1 MINFMGPEFLL
12 WYMMFM
18 VLSVV
23 AGFAARSIC
32 LSVSSGEAIERSTLD
47 SYDIAYLA
55 EGPKRAFLAA
65 VATLSHKNILEVGT
79 VTRTLD
85 CKATGISSLNLTE
98 LERLIVSRV
107 QRKAETAD
115 KVYKAVESHFRM
127 VEAKLIKHDLL
138 ASESRFMLSRMIPAG
153 IVALLPVVIG
163 IPKYAHGVAI
173 HKPVTFLVLLIGASV
188 AAALFFLFKG
198 RRITSRGEEVLRI
211 IKDDC
216 RTLYHNLKA
225 CPNSLSSRDLA
236 LAYGVFG
243 GIALGTLNPF
253 VQAKAAMS
261 PQGKCSG
268 CGSGCGGASC
278 GSGGGGGGCGG
289 GCGGCGGGCGG

>member
-1 MINFMGPEFLL
+1 MINFTGPEFLF
-12 WYMMFM
+12 WYMAFL
-18 VLSVV
+18 VLSIV
-23 AGFAARSIC
+23 AGCAARSIC
-32 LSVSSGEAIERSTLD
+32 LAVSSGEPIERSTLD

-79 VTRTLD
+79 VSRTLN
-85 CKATGISSLNLTE
+85 CKVTGISSLNLTD
-98 LERLIVSRV
+98 LERLIVSQV
-107 QRKAETAD
+107 QRKTETAD
-115 KVYKAVESHFRM
+115 QVYRSVESHFHM
-127 VEAKLIKHDLL
+127 VEAKLIKLDLL

-153 IVALLPVVIG
+153 IVVLLPVMIG
-163 IPKYAHGVAI
+163 IPKYAHGAVN
-173 HKPVTFLVLLIGASV
+173 HKPVTFLLLLIGASV
-188 AAALFFLFKG
+188 TAALFFLFKG
-198 RRITSRGEEVLRI
+198 RRVTSRGEEVLRI

-216 RTLYHNLKA
+216 RALYHNLKA
-225 CPNSLSSRDLA
+225 CPNSLSSADLA

-253 VQAKAAMS
+253 VQARAAMS

-278 GSGGGGGGCGG
+278 GSGGGGCGGG
-289 GCGGCGGGCGG
+289 GCGGCGGCGG